1 MFKFDLKL
9 STEINN
15 NEPTSYSRTIRR
27 SIIVKSVNNKRVLS
41 YLYYLIMKTNHV
53 LLSLLETF

>member
-41 YLYYLIMKTNHV
+41 YPYT
-53 LLSLLETF
+53 T